1 MLGTKPL
8 WYLKFCNVWSITLTT
23 TNSPWNT
30 LAAWLIV
37 LLCQLFVAFPGQPES
52 LAFVPLSLFKI
63 MRKVIAMELQLQIY
77 SDASSKALSF
87 KDKKFCCSPV
97 LHIWPSEENWLTAG
111 VVSLKPEVTVI
122 LVYFWRPCL
131 KRNSIRNEKALRI
144 GSLK

>member
-1 MLGTKPL
+1 MEDLDAGQETIMVSKV
-8 WYLKFCNVWSITLTT
+8 CNVRSITLTT

-52 LAFVPLSLFKI
+52 LAFVPLSLFKM
-63 MRKVIAMELQLQIY
+63 MRKIIAMELQLQIY

-87 KDKKFCCSPV
+87 KDKKKILLFPCFAY
-97 LHIWPSEENWLTAG
+97 LTFWREFTAG

-122 LVYFWRPCL
+122 LVYFWKPCL
-131 KRNSIRNEKALRI
+131 KRNSIRNEKH
-144 GSLK
+144 